1 MLKREVSERV
11 EREGVYIKF
20 YRQTTWVLKLSVN
33 FVVIVK
39 TRRLIGKHD

>member
-1 MLKREVSERV
+1 LEHV
-11 EREGVYIKF
+11 EQEGIYTKF

-39 TRRLIGKHD
+39 TRKLIGKYD